1 MWGVIHVKQSL
12 RVFVAIE
19 LDSAVCSAAGKLIA
33 TLSAAGADVKWVEP
47 DNMHVTL
54 KFLGDVS
61 LTDTARICDAVQKA
75 ADEHQPFDI
84 EFAGA
89 GAFPNLGR
97 PRTIWLG
104 THEGQEPMRRLVES
118 LESRLQKLGFRRENR
133 PFQAHL
139 TLGRVRRGGPELA
152 ELGRLIAE
160 NVEFPAGSSGVSE
173 VIVFSSDLTSAGPVY
188 GIVGR
193 AKLGRR

>member
-1 MWGVIHVKQSL
+1 VKQTL

-19 LDSAVCSAAGKLIA
+19 LDPDFCSSAMKLVEI
-33 TLSAAGADVKWVEP
+33 LSMAGADVKWVEP

-61 LTDTARICDAVQKA
+61 LTDTARICDAVKKA
-75 ADEHQPFDI
+75 ADEYQPFDI

-104 THEGQEPMRRLVES
+104 TREGSEPMRQLVES

-139 TLGRVRRGGPELA
+139 TLGRVRRGGPEIA

-160 NVEFPAGSSGVSE
+160 NAEFPAGASGVSE

-188 GIVGR
+188 SVVGR